1 MMNKITRV
9 QQEIIAKHQV
19 EAPVHIVPMAKE
31 LGLKVFKNKE
41 FPDNL
46 SGLIMKEKDN
56 TYSIHANGNQGITRQ
71 RFTIAHELA
80 HFLLHKDEIGDGIK
94 DDFLYRSKLP
104 GKIEREANKLGAALL
119 KPEHLLKT
127 EANKSLMVS
136 EQAEKFWVSNITM
149 DIRLG
154 EIL

>member
-1 MMNKITRV
+1 MNKITKA
-9 QQEIIAKHQV
+9 QQKTIDSHQ
-19 EAPVHIVPMAKE
+19 ANTPVHIIPMAKD

-46 SGLIMKEKDN
+46 SGLIMKENDGE
-56 TYSIHANGNQGITRQ
+56 YSIHANGNQGITRQ

-80 HFLLHKDEIGDGIK
+80 HFLLHKDKIGDGIK

-104 GKIEREANKLGAALL
+104 SKIEREANKLAAALL
-119 KPEHLLKT
+119 MPEHLLKT
-127 EANKSLMVS
+127 EINKSLTVS

>member
-1 MMNKITRV
+1 MPKITEE
-9 QQEIIAKHQV
+9 QQEIIAKHQT
-19 EAPVHIVPMAKE
+19 ATPVHIVPMARE

-46 SGLIMKEKDN
+46 SGLIMKDAEE

-80 HFLLHKDEIGDGIK
+80 HFLLHKNQIGDGIK

-104 GKIEREANKLGAALL
+104 SKIEREANRYAAALL
-119 KPEHLLKT
+119 MPEHLLKT
-127 EANKSLMVS
+127 EENKELTIS